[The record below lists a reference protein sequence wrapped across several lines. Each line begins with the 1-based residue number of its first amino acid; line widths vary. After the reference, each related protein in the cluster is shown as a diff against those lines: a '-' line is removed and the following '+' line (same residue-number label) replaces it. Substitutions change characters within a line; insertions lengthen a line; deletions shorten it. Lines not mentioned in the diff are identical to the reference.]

1 MLGQAAETDTTDVA
15 ASENTEPDA
24 TNIPDID
31 LDALGLRPVPREAD
45 ILLADPHD
53 RRALG
58 GLNHLRAPID
68 ELAQLPLNPRWVLV
82 VENKEAALSLD
93 DTIGLVVIHSLG
105 NHTEALRHIPWIL
118 ATTRCTGGISTG
130 PDTPFSPRARS
141 AVPGLT
147 PVLMS
152 REDVARF
159 RHLAVTE
166 NLTRYD
172 AADPNLRPT
181 EQRALDALTERG
193 QYLRIEQER
202 IPVDVAMGTIDA
214 AMNNEIPTA

>member
-1 MLGQAAETDTTDVA
+1 
-15 ASENTEPDA
+15 
-24 TNIPDID
+24 
-31 LDALGLRPVPREAD
+31 
-45 ILLADPHD
+45 
-53 RRALG
+53 
-58 GLNHLRAPID
+58 
-68 ELAQLPLNPRWVLV
+68 
-82 VENKEAALSLD
+82 
-93 DTIGLVVIHSLG
+93 
-105 NHTEALRHIPWIL
+105 
-118 ATTRCTGGISTG
+118 
-130 PDTPFSPRARS
+130 
-141 AVPGLT
+141 
-147 PVLMS
+147 MS
-152 REDVARF
+152 REDVAKF

>member
-1 MLGQAAETDTTDVA
+1 MLGQAAETDATDVA
-15 ASENTEPDA
+15 ASENTAPDA

-31 LDALGLRPVPREAD
+31 LDALGLRPVHREAD

-58 GLNHLRAPID
+58 GLHHLRAPID
-68 ELAQLPLNPRWVLV
+68 ELAQLPLNPRWLLV

-105 NHTEALRHIPWIL
+105 NHTEALRHIPWIPRDDSL
-118 ATTRCTGGISTG
+118 YWGDIDRHGYTLLS
-130 PDTPFSPRARS
+130 RARS

-147 PVLMS
+147 SVLMS
-152 REDVARF
+152 REDVAKF